1 MVVRFLLLYRTL
13 RKSTYSEKTMETLR
27 EGTRVVVLER
37 KSMSDVGQDFTNN
50 DLRKMKTEY
59 TFSHNEGNVL

>member
-1 MVVRFLLLYRTL
+1 
-13 RKSTYSEKTMETLR
+13 METLR